1 MGRMTKNL
9 FYGISNFIS
18 RSYINLLHG
27 NRLWVCLICVFLF
40 LCFFITQSQVQ
51 HLTSNMYGTLL
62 VSWPRP
68 LIYILCMHKNT
79 KIGACLHTCSRWQLC
94 MTERGRE
101 RPDALQKR
109 GHIWASLRLWW
120 VPTRSP
126 SLESHPAR
134 NSELLAWPWLPGYKK
149 TTPFITIHA
158 KDVKQ
163 NYVSV
168 FVSFFNSIS
177 NI

>member
-51 HLTSNMYGTLL
+51 HLTSNVYGTLL

-68 LIYILCMHKNT
+68 LIYILCMHKNRCVFIYLQQMT
-79 KIGACLHTCSRWQLC
+79 ALHDRARSRKAWR
-94 MTERGRE
+94 TSKERAYLSVCPSMMSANSFSFLRE
-101 RPDALQKR
+101 
-109 GHIWASLRLWW
+109 
-120 VPTRSP
+120 SP
-126 SLESHPAR
+126 SEEQWA
-134 NSELLAWPWLPGYKK
+134 
-149 TTPFITIHA
+149 
-158 KDVKQ
+158 
-163 NYVSV
+163 VSV
-168 FVSFFNSIS
+168 ALVAWIQENNPIYNHSC
-177 NI
+177 